1 MGTRKTRS
9 KTEGRKQV
17 PRSAGLP
24 SCELDLRVGGK
35 FRYVMRGPD
44 GTDYPSDG
52 EFVEIIKPER
62 TPTRGTIHDDPAQVI
77 TTTVNFLEENGK
89 TKLVVNQSYTSES
102 AAAGAPIGWSQML
115 DRLVDYLEKQ

>member
-35 FRYVMRGPD
+35 FRYVM
-44 GTDYPSDG
+44 
-52 EFVEIIKPER
+52 
-62 TPTRGTIHDDPAQVI
+62 RGTIHDDPAQVI